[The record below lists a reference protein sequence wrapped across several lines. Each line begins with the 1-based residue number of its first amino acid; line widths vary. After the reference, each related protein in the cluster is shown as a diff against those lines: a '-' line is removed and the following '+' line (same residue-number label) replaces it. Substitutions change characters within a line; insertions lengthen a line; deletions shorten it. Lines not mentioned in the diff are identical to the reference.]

1 MSPAVESGRSGH
13 LHVCG
18 SNRGLPGLTG
28 AGTDWRALLGAL
40 RKTGYGGAVTVGS
53 MALRPAPSPAK
64 YRIWR
69 AMMPDGPPEALL
81 RCTSTGVRSL
91 REAMRG

>member
-28 AGTDWRALLGAL
+28 ADTDWRALLGAL
-40 RKTGYGGAVTVGS
+40 RKTGCGGAVTMGP
-53 MALRPAPSPAK
+53 MALRPAPSPTK

-69 AMMPDGPPEALL
+69 AMMPGGPPEALL
-81 RCTSTGVRSL
+81 RRASTGVPSL

>member
-1 MSPAVESGRSGH
+1 MSPAVERGRSGH

-18 SNRGLPGLTG
+18 SNRDLPGLTG
-28 AGTDWRALLGAL
+28 ADTDWRALLGAL
-40 RKTGYGGAVTVGS
+40 RKTGCGGAVTMGP

-69 AMMPDGPPEALL
+69 AMMPGGPPEALL
-81 RCTSTGVRSL
+81 RCASTGVPSL
-91 REAMRG
+91 REAMCG